1 MAPIMERESLN
12 QQHTGEELE
21 LLKLCAQKEILS
33 WSYGRKTTIFT
44 GGD

>member
-1 MAPIMERESLN
+1 MAPIIERENLN

-21 LLKLCAQKEILS
+21 LLKLCAQEEILS
-33 WSYGRKTTIFT
+33 WSYGRKTTRFT